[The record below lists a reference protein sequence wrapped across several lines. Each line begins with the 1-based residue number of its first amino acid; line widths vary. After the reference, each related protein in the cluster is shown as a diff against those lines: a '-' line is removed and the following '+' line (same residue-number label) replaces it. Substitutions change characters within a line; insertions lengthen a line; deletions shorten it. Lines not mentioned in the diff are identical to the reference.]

1 MQLQQAINEVTAATD
16 DVHVAGNMTSRLVSD
31 VNDAVEQW
39 DTWLDRAAAAEQ
51 TIDEMTSQAETTSS
65 LARDMLDILADFDAR
80 SQGSLS
86 LSVINRSCITDI

>member
-1 MQLQQAINEVTAATD
+1 LQFQQAINEVTAATD
-16 DVHVAGNMTSRLVSD
+16 DVHEAGNMTSRLVSD

-39 DTWLDRAAAAEQ
+39 DTWLDRATTAEQ
-51 TIDEMTSQAETTSS
+51 TIDEMTSQAEMTSS

-86 LSVINRSCITDI
+86 WSLTVRV